1 MAVETSQCEDLLAL
15 LCTTATTP
23 CSVRLP
29 RFIIYET
36 YHPFL
41 WIASYTLCVN
51 DRPAAQTLPMSR
63 VHIGQHL
70 PSTLAQL
77 ALLLVQD
84 DDGH

>member
-1 MAVETSQCEDLLAL
+1 MLAL

-29 RFIIYET
+29 QVLIYET
-36 YHPFL
+36 YRPL
-41 WIASYTLCVN
+41 PWIASYTLCVN

-70 PSTLAQL
+70 PLTLAQL
-77 ALLLVQD
+77 ALLLLVQD
-84 DDGH
+84 KDGH